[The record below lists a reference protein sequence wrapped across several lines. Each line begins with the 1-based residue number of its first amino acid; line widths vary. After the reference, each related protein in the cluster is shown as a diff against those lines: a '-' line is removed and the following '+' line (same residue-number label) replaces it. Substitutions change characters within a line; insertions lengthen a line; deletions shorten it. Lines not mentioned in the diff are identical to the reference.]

1 MTGQPPRL
9 PTPEDRGEWRATDLL
24 ANRPF
29 IICVLYLCTYFTFFS
44 CVVGVVLAH
53 VFITGQSEDWER
65 SQFQYLIRTFWMMI
79 GAFLIAAFSGISIL
93 ISQGEESFLFS
104 AFVVGLIAFAVLI
117 LAAARTVYA
126 MLNAVRNKP
135 MPKPRTLLL

>member
-1 MTGQPPRL
+1 MTEQPPRL
-9 PTPEDRGEWRATDLL
+9 PTPDERGEWRATDLL

-29 IICVLYLCTYFTFFS
+29 IICALYLCTYFTFFS

-53 VFITGQSEDWER
+53 VFVEGRCEEWER

-79 GAFLIAAFSGISIL
+79 GAFLIAIFCGISIL
-93 ISQGEESFLFS
+93 ISHGEEGFLFG
-104 AFVVGLIAFAVLI
+104 ALVAGAIAFGVLI

-126 MLNAVRNKP
+126 MLNAVRHKP